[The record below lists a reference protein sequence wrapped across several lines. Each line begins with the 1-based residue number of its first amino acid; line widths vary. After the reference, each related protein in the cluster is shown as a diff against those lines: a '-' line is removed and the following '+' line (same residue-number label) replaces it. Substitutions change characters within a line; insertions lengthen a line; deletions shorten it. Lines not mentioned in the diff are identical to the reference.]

1 MPGLDVLEID
11 TVDMEACTPGQSGA
25 VVGDNFRSLRVLYAG
40 KGIEGIALTAETRLG
55 LIRTGVPHRVFESPT
70 FRAMIPM
77 PVDDAAPTTTCPAR
91 PGDFARILLAGDGAP
106 PRARARDQQADLAGE
121 SLRRHVLHRLV
132 ALDPDPESLDET
144 LLAIALEQAEP
155 TGPSRGVCSAIRQE
169 WEMARMSP
177 SYWSF
182 LIAQALQ
189 ADQDEGPSSGKLP
202 EGEARRDDR

>member
-1 MPGLDVLEID
+1 MESEDP
-11 TVDMEACTPGQSGA
+11 TV
-25 VVGDNFRSLRVLYAG
+25 
-40 KGIEGIALTAETRLG
+40 
-55 LIRTGVPHRVFESPT
+55 
-70 FRAMIPM
+70 RAIVSR
-77 PVDDAAPTTTCPAR
+77 PVDDAAPTPACPAR
-91 PGDFARILLAGDGAP
+91 PGDFARILLAGDSAP

-144 LLAIALEQAEP
+144 LLAITLEQAEP

-169 WEMARMSP
+169 WEMARLSP

-189 ADQDEGPSSGKLP
+189 ADQAKARARKFP